1 MINVGI
7 LGCGYWGP
15 KLARNF
21 AKHKEAQLRAV
32 ADIVLERAERS
43 ANEFGAMYHTTDPA
57 RIINSPDID
66 LVVVATPAWTHYE
79 LAKSALEAGKHV
91 LVMKPLTTDVAQ
103 AE

>member
-21 AKHKEAQLRAV
+21 AKHDGARLV
-32 ADIVLERAERS
+32 GMADVLVERAER
-43 ANEFGAMYHTTDPA
+43 AAGEHGASYWTHDSEK
-57 RIINSPDID
+57 ILGDPDID

-79 LAKSALEAGKHV
+79 LAKAALADG
-91 LVMKPLTTDVAQ
+91 
-103 AE
+103 